1 MLRPRALLGFS
12 IGGTNNRLNPR
23 AIDQAG
29 DIWTGCTTSISGYDP
44 RVMIRNEEIV
54 LLVYSGFV
62 KATEDRI
69 KKSKRALSPN
79 DEAADVTSRGKVKK
93 VEATDINRFNTR

>member
-1 MLRPRALLGFS
+1 VLRPRALLGFG
-12 IGGTNNRLNPR
+12 IGGTNNRLNLR
-23 AIDQAG
+23 AVDQAG

-44 RVMIRNEEIV
+44 RVMIKNEHIV

-79 DEAADVTSRGKVKK
+79 DKAADVTTRDKVKK
-93 VEATDINRFNTR
+93 VEATDIDHFNTR